1 MTEHTQASRRPLI
14 AIALSMVMMYIMSF
28 GVNMR
33 ISAIVTDLNTSV
45 SNRQSAT
52 VAASLDEGSYRR
64 EEDRNVLR
72 LSMDTARPDAS

>member
-1 MTEHTQASRRPLI
+1 
-14 AIALSMVMMYIMSF
+14 
-28 GVNMR
+28 MR

-72 LSMDTARPDAS
+72 LSTDTARPDEG